1 MTFIYLTVFREQKK
15 GSNRCAAV
23 AHLVPTWTT
32 GKYRMD
38 CYANENQV
46 SVAAL
51 KTFVNALDLMPFK
64 DDKITVVTN
73 CHEFAWDMGLVL
85 SGHQSEFLPKECW
98 QDFVSKVSD
107 NQMSFLQFRVTES
120 SMMLPSEKAMAQE
133 QIACM
138 DWGFVL

>member
-15 GSNRCAAV
+15 GSSRCAAV

-85 SGHQSEFLPKECW
+85 SGHCVQPSL
-98 QDFVSKVSD
+98 SRLR
-107 NQMSFLQFRVTES
+107 NTLRITLMH
-120 SMMLPSEKAMAQE
+120 MMNRNSTRPMENRA
-133 QIACM
+133 
-138 DWGFVL
+138 WR